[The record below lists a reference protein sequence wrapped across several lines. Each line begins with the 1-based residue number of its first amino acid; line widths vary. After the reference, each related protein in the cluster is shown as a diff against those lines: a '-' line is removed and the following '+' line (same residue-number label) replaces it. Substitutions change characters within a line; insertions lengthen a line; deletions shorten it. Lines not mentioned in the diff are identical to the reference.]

1 MRHRPPFF
9 MGKAPN
15 IMRPM
20 VGLDFPTMN
29 EKRISPGAVSAGTA
43 AALQPNA
50 FPRILVVEDEE
61 QIGRMTMAMLSG
73 AGFAVNIA
81 RDGAAAWDALQL
93 HRYDLMVTDNSMPK
107 VTGIELLQMLHT
119 AGMVLPVIMATGL
132 LPQEE
137 FIRAPLLRP
146 AVTLLKPY
154 SHSQLLATVNALV
167 RGAASNGEQIEP
179 MPNRPDQSPVIG

>member
-1 MRHRPPFF
+1 
-9 MGKAPN
+9 
-15 IMRPM
+15 
-20 VGLDFPTMN
+20 MN
-29 EKRISPGAVSAGTA
+29 ENGISLGTVSTGTVPT
-43 AALQPNA
+43 LPPNA
-50 FPRILVVEDEE
+50 FPRILVVDDDAE
-61 QIGRMTMAMLSG
+61 IRRMTAAMLLG
-73 AGFAVNIA
+73 AGFAVHIA
-81 RDGAAAWDALQL
+81 SDGAAAWDALQL

-107 VTGIELLQMLHT
+107 VTGMELLQMLHG